1 MNSSGISHS
10 VDSTP
15 THVSHAFFA
24 VSIDKSIDL
33 EPVITT
39 MKQDLKSLEAAV
51 TKQGEIVKALK
62 AQKLSKSEIQPAV
75 DELIKLKADL
85 NALLATED
93 GKGRFDRSV
102 LESILLKR
110 FFFAPSFQIYGGIAG
125 LFDYGPPGCALQTN
139 ILSMWRQHFVLE
151 EDMLE
156 VECTN
161 LTPEVVFKTSG
172 HVERFADF
180 MVKDLGTG
188 DIFRADHLIK
198 QVLTQRLE
206 DDRVLRLGASAAAAK
221 RVKPKGSVLEP
232 EVREKYE
239 KVLETLDNYIG
250 DALGELIKTFDIRS
264 PETNNELSKPTQFN
278 MMFDTQIGPTGQF
291 KGYLRPETAQGHFV
305 NFKRLLEYNNQQ
317 MPFASASIG
326 KSFRNE
332 ISPRQFILRV
342 REFTMAEIEHFVH
355 PERKQHPRFHEVRH
369 VVLPLYSSDAQMA
382 AQGPTPI
389 AIGDAVEKG
398 IVNNETLGYFIT
410 RIYLF
415 LLRVGVDP
423 KRIRLRQ
430 HLTNE
435 LAHYACDC
443 WDADIESSYGWIE
456 CVGCAD
462 RSAYDLTV
470 HAKKTGE
477 KLIAQDTLP
486 EPIIRDALVLK
497 IVQSKIGPAFK
508 KDAKAV
514 LGYLESLKINEDE
527 WDEKSLADIEKKLK
541 EGDGKVDIV
550 GTDGKTYTLTSEMI
564 SVSQTTLKISG
575 KMSINNIHSPYFFSW
590 NVFFQNVSSVEQ
602 SILLRSLFMV

>member
-1 MNSSGISHS
+1 
-10 VDSTP
+10 
-15 THVSHAFFA
+15 
-24 VSIDKSIDL
+24 
-33 EPVITT
+33 